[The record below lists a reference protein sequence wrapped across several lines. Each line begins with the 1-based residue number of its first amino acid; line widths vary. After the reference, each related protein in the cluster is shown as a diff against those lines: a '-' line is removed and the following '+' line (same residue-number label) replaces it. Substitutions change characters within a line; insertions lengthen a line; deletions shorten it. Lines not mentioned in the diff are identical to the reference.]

1 LAQQFDGKADVSQ
14 MQMQFNCKA
23 DLSEIESLQ
32 EKLNDFEEK
41 IKHTAIYM
49 TELSNIM
56 LPSQGAGKFN
66 CNEDLNQSLKKR

>member
-1 LAQQFDGKADVSQ
+1 
-14 MQMQFNCKA
+14 MQFNYKA
-23 DLSEIESLQ
+23 DLSDIESLQ

-56 LPSQGAGKFN
+56 LPS
-66 CNEDLNQSLKKR
+66 